1 MYYHIYVRYT
11 KRFEMLFSVPV
22 LLSATASAR
31 YVHVIGNKFLSRLQ
45 MLEILGK
52 YFYYNGT
59 LINGR
64 IDYRNV
70 D

>member
-11 KRFEMLFSVPV
+11 KRFEMLFFVPV

-52 YFYYNGT
+52 YFCYNGT